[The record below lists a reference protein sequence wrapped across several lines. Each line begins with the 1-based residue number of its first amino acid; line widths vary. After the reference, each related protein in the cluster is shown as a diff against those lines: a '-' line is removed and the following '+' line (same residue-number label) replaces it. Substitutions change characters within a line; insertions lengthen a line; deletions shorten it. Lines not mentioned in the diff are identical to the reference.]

1 MANLVILES
10 PAKANTVKGY
20 LGSSYKV
27 VASVGHVRDLPK
39 STLGVDIDDHFKA
52 KYINIRGKGPLIK
65 ELKKEAKAANKVFL
79 ATDPDREGEAISWH
93 LAAALELDP
102 AKTKRV
108 TFNEI
113 TKSAVTQGIKNP
125 RSIDM
130 SLVNSQQARR
140 ILDRI
145 VGYKLSPFLWKSVKS
160 GLSAGRVQ
168 SVATRIIV
176 DREAEIRAFVPE
188 EYWTLEVML
197 QGQKQRPVKAKY
209 WGNADGRQE
218 LHSKEETDAILALAE
233 GADFRVTSV
242 SKAIRH
248 KNPPP
253 PFTTSTMQQE
263 ASRKLSFQSQRIMKV
278 AQELYEG
285 IDLGS
290 EFGGV
295 HGLISYMRTDS
306 LHISAEAQKNAAD
319 YINEKFGE
327 KFIPE
332 TPRVY
337 KSRASAQDAHEAI
350 RPSNMKF
357 EPEKIKKHLTPDQF
371 KLYRLIWNRFLASQM
386 QSAELDTVTADM
398 TPVSCFGQADAP
410 LFRSS
415 GYTVKFKGYMA
426 IYEESEDE
434 DTAADAPEK
443 SARLPELAENDI
455 LPQSAI
461 TPEQHFTEPPARYN
475 EATLIKFFEEKGIG
489 RPSTYTPIITTIIT
503 RGYIAREGK
512 SLKPTP
518 LGEITNKL
526 MVKYF
531 PDIVDIA
538 FTAKMEDELDSIEN
552 DTSSV
557 EDVLSSFYD
566 NFAKNLEY
574 ADQNVE
580 KGEYEI
586 PVEETDIICEK
597 CGSKLVI
604 KTGRYGKFAA
614 CPNYPRCRNTKPLNA
629 DGTVDT
635 TKTEAQFE
643 KTDMTCEL
651 CGKPVVIRP
660 GKYGAFYAC
669 EDYPTCK
676 FTKPILRDIGVPC
689 PKCGKKIVQKRGKN
703 RMIFYSCEDY
713 PSCDFSAW
721 DIPQKESCPDCGN
734 LLYRKKGKDYI
745 FCHNKECN
753 YRREVEPMTPD
764 TAGGDS
770 DGNEALS

>member
-93 LAAALELDP
+93 LAAALDLDP

-125 RSIDM
+125 RDIDM

-145 VGYKLSPFLWKSVKS
+145 VGYKLSPFLWKFVKS

-176 DREAEIRAFVPE
+176 DREEEIRAFVPE
-188 EYWTLEVML
+188 EYWTIEVLL
-197 QGQKQRPVKAKY
+197 QGQRGRPVKAKY
-209 WGNADGRQE
+209 WGNASGKQE
-218 LHSKEETDAILALAE
+218 LHTKEDADAILVPAE

-242 SKAIRH
+242 TKAIRH

-295 HGLISYMRTDS
+295 HGLITYMRTDS
-306 LHISAEAQKNAAD
+306 LRISAEAQKSAAD
-319 YINEKFGE
+319 YILDKFGE
-327 KFIPE
+327 KFCPE

-398 TPVSCFGQADAP
+398 TPAGCFGTPDAP

-426 IYEESEDE
+426 IYEESDDE
-434 DTAADAPEK
+434 ETADDAPEK

-455 LPQSAI
+455 LPQTSI
-461 TPEQHFTEPPARYN
+461 RIVWH
-475 EATLIKFFEEKGIG
+475 
-489 RPSTYTPIITTIIT
+489 II
-503 RGYIAREGK
+503 
-512 SLKPTP
+512 
-518 LGEITNKL
+518 L
-526 MVKYF
+526 M
-531 PDIVDIA
+531 
-538 FTAKMEDELDSIEN
+538 
-552 DTSSV
+552 
-557 EDVLSSFYD
+557 
-566 NFAKNLEY
+566 
-574 ADQNVE
+574 
-580 KGEYEI
+580 
-586 PVEETDIICEK
+586 
-597 CGSKLVI
+597 
-604 KTGRYGKFAA
+604 
-614 CPNYPRCRNTKPLNA
+614 
-629 DGTVDT
+629 
-635 TKTEAQFE
+635 
-643 KTDMTCEL
+643 
-651 CGKPVVIRP
+651 
-660 GKYGAFYAC
+660 
-669 EDYPTCK
+669 
-676 FTKPILRDIGVPC
+676 
-689 PKCGKKIVQKRGKN
+689 
-703 RMIFYSCEDY
+703 
-713 PSCDFSAW
+713 
-721 DIPQKESCPDCGN
+721 
-734 LLYRKKGKDYI
+734 
-745 FCHNKECN
+745 
-753 YRREVEPMTPD
+753 
-764 TAGGDS
+764 
-770 DGNEALS
+770 